1 MVEFDIF
8 EMGWAYEVI
17 MFMLFLVFVVDAVSI
32 VKCLKSG
39 KEEITEYAELC
50 VKYLKILLCIAAGAF
65 FMYVALTKGYDAV
78 TSGIHA
84 ALGIMMLA
92 DAFVCLILKIRF
104 TRRKKG
110 K

>member
-8 EMGWAYEVI
+8 EMGGGYELI
-17 MFMLFLVFVVDAVSI
+17 MFMLFAVFVVDTVSI
-32 VKCLKSG
+32 VKCLRGG

-50 VKYLKILLCIAAGAF
+50 IKYLKILLCLVAGAF
-65 FMYVALTKGYDAV
+65 FMYVALIKGYDAA
-78 TSGIHA
+78 TTGIHA

-104 TRRKKG
+104 TKKKKG